1 MTTKTSPRNRAKA
14 ERSDAILHAA
24 ARLFAARGYSG
35 VSLEDIGAAVGVSG
49 PAVYRHFAGKQALL
63 GAVLVKVSQNLI
75 CGGQRVA
82 QRALTP
88 DERMSALIS
97 FHVDFALGNAD
108 VIQVQDRDV
117 AYLSDDDRAE
127 VRRLQRA
134 YIELWMAA
142 LSSLHPAAEN
152 GAEQDELR
160 LRVQACFGLINSTPH
175 STRTVARQRSATAI
189 ILIAMADAALRAST
203 GKASRAQALPAD
215 QQHP

>member
-1 MTTKTSPRNRAKA
+1 M
-14 ERSDAILHAA
+14 
-24 ARLFAARGYSG
+24 
-35 VSLEDIGAAVGVSG
+35 SLEDIGAAVGVSG

-75 CGGQRVA
+75 RGGQRVA
-82 QRALTP
+82 QKAPTP
-88 DERMSALIS
+88 DERMRALIG

-142 LSSLHPAAEN
+142 LSSLRPAAES
-152 GAEQDELR
+152 GADQDELR

-175 STRTVARQRSATAI
+175 STRTVARQRSAIAT
-189 ILIAMADAALRAST
+189 ILIAMADAALRAT
-203 GKASRAQALPAD
+203 T
-215 QQHP
+215 

>member
-1 MTTKTSPRNRAKA
+1 MTSPVTARDRAKA

-63 GAVLVKVSQNLI
+63 GAVLVKVSQDLI
-75 CGGQRVA
+75 HGGRRVA
-82 QRALTP
+82 DEAPTP
-88 DERMSALIS
+88 DARMHALIE
-97 FHVDFALGNAD
+97 FHVDFALGNAE

-117 AYLSDDDRAE
+117 AFLSDADRAE

-142 LSSLHPAAEN
+142 LAPLHRGGTG
-152 GAEQDELR
+152 GADPDELR
-160 LRVQACFGLINSTPH
+160 LRVQSCFGLINSTPH
-175 STRTVARQRSATAI
+175 STRAAARRHSATATV
-189 ILIAMADAALRAST
+189 LIAMADAAVRATS
-203 GKASRAQALPAD
+203 
-215 QQHP
+215 

>member
-1 MTTKTSPRNRAKA
+1 MTSPVTARDRAKA

-63 GAVLVKVSQNLI
+63 GAVLVKVSQDLI
-75 CGGQRVA
+75 HGGRRVA
-82 QRALTP
+82 DEAPTP
-88 DERMSALIS
+88 DARMHALIE
-97 FHVDFALGNAD
+97 FHVDFALGNAE

-117 AYLSDDDRAE
+117 AFLSDADRAE

-142 LSSLHPAAEN
+142 LAPLHRGGTG
-152 GAEQDELR
+152 GADPDELR

-175 STRTVARQRSATAI
+175 STRAAARRHSATATV
-189 ILIAMADAALRAST
+189 LIAMADAAVRATS
-203 GKASRAQALPAD
+203 
-215 QQHP
+215 